1 MRSINKIVI
10 HCSATMEGKPFNAES
25 IRQMHLQRGFNDI
38 GYHYVVLLD
47 GTVEKGRSDET
58 VGAHASGHNRYSIGV
73 CYIGGI
79 GKTTTDR
86 RGTEMGPK
94 DTRTPAQR
102 DALQNLVRKLRLK
115 YPKAVVVGHRDL
127 SPDLNRDGKI
137 TSEEFIKACP
147 CFNAMTEYNG
157 VESKTAKGGPL
168 TKVSTPVAERPRVVV
183 DPDIKDPALLSE
195 AGGERLNET
204 TSE

>member
-38 GYHYVVLLD
+38 GYHFVVLLD
-47 GTVEKGRSDET
+47 GTVEEGRSLET
-58 VGAHASGHNRYSIGV
+58 VGAHASGHNRFSIGI

-79 GKTTTDR
+79 GKTTVQGR
-86 RGTEMGPK
+86 PNVLGPK
-94 DTRTPAQR
+94 DTRTAAQK
-102 DALQNLVRKLRLK
+102 ASMQNLVRQLRMK
-115 YPKAVVVGHRDL
+115 FPKAVVVGHRDL
-127 SPDLNRDGKI
+127 SPDLNKDGKI

-157 VESKTAKGGPL
+157 VGSATAKGGAL
-168 TKVSTPVAERPRVVV
+168 AKVSTPVVTKPKVLV
-183 DPDIKDPALLSE
+183 DPDDKDPALLSE
-195 AGGERLNET
+195 AGGEKLNET